1 LIGCA
6 WDVLEPDEFNTVP
19 VAGEL
24 QSISAHEKLRS
35 MENVKKRVKEEERAE
50 LETQLFLVIKGL

>member
-1 LIGCA
+1 MQ
-6 WDVLEPDEFNTVP
+6 DVLEPDEFNTVL

-35 MENVKKRVKEEERAE
+35 VGKKNIKRVGKGK
-50 LETQLFLVIKGL
+50 THVFLCVFVVCVCV